1 MTDDNLQGDITMVK
15 HEISITGAKVDSKYG
30 MITSDKFDVYVFT
43 KEEDYNC
50 YISSSTIW
58 INFGTVEP
66 CDFVYDRPEVIS

>member
-1 MTDDNLQGDITMVK
+1 MK
-15 HEISITGAKVDSKYG
+15 HEITITGKKIDSKWG
-30 MITSDKFDVYVFT
+30 FITDDTFDVFVFT

-58 INFGTVEP
+58 MTFGTPEP